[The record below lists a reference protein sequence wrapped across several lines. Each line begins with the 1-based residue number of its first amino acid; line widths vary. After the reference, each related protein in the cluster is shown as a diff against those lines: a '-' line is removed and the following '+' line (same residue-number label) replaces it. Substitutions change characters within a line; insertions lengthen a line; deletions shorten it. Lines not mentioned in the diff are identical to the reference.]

1 MIYAPD
7 PFYGDY
13 DPPLPTCGVCGDEFE
28 PWTDSYCGR
37 EFTETEFCQR
47 CAHDDGKPDPLGG
60 WNEDVLRDR

>member
-1 MIYAPD
+1 MSYAPD